1 MRSSAIFRGAAM
13 VIATAT
19 AALVLAGCSPDS
31 SGGGGGDDT
40 LTIGASLP
48 LTGEFSQGGLDT
60 QQGYEVWE
68 ALTNENGGLLGRDVD
83 IIIRDDATNQNTV
96 VTNYNALIDE
106 DQVDLLLGTQSSLLN
121 IPGSAV
127 AEQAG
132 MVYICP
138 SCGSPDMYNRG
149 FEYIF
154 FAQQAL
160 AANQGEVFAEWIASL
175 PDDQRPATAAYPT
188 LDDPFAR
195 PVIEGAEKILS
206 DAGVETVYQDV
217 YPSTTENFDAIVNAI
232 VESGAE
238 LVVQGSQF
246 EDGVNMV
253 LAMDRAGF
261 QPEVFYQS
269 SSPAYG
275 EQYLEGVGGAESA
288 EGVLFSTSY
297 HVDAETNGNEEFV
310 AKYEEMF
317 GGPVPPEDAADG
329 FAAAQVLAAA
339 VEAVGSTDDQA
350 AIAEWL
356 HSNEVDTILGPLS
369 WNDDGSPTGAFLI
382 GQWQGGESEV
392 VLPEDAATSDSILR
406 WRGSA
411 F

>member
-1 MRSSAIFRGAAM
+1 MRSTVTFRGVALVAA
-13 VIATAT
+13 VATAG
-19 AALVLAGCSPDS
+19 LVLAGCTADGG
-31 SGGGGGDDT
+31 SGGADDA
-40 LTIGASLP
+40 IVVGASLP

-60 QQGYEVWE
+60 QQGYEVWVE
-68 ALTNENGGLLGRDVD
+68 LTNEAGGLLGRDVEMV
-83 IIIRDDATNQNTV
+83 IRDDATNQNTV

-154 FAQQAL
+154 FSQQAL
-160 AANQGEVFAEWIASL
+160 ARNQGEVFANWIASL
-175 PDDQRPATAAYPT
+175 PEDQRPKTAAYPT
-188 LDDPFAR
+188 LDDPFAG
-195 PVIEGAEKILS
+195 PVIEGAEEILAA
-206 DAGVETVYQDV
+206 AGIETVYRDV
-217 YPSTTENFDAIVNAI
+217 YPATTENFDAIVNAI
-232 VESGAE
+232 VQSGAE
-238 LVVQGSQF
+238 MVVQGSQF

-261 QPEVFYQS
+261 QPEIFYQS

-275 EQYLEGVGGAESA
+275 QQYLEGVGGPEAA
-288 EGVLFSTSY
+288 QGVMFSTSY
-297 HVDAETNGNEEFV
+297 HVDADTPGNAEFV

-317 GGPVPPEDAADG
+317 GGPIPPEDAADG
-329 FAAAQVLAAA
+329 FAAGQVLAAA
-339 VEAVGSTDDQA
+339 VEAVGSLDDQA

-356 HSNEVDTILGPLS
+356 HANEVDTILGPLS
-369 WNDDGSPTGAFLI
+369 WNADGSPTGQFLI
-382 GQWQGGESEV
+382 GQWQDGESEV
-392 VLPEDAATSDSILR
+392 VLPEAAATSDVILR
-406 WRGSA
+406 WRGDA

>member
-1 MRSSAIFRGAAM
+1 MRSSVLFRGAAM

-19 AALVLAGCSPDS
+19 AALALAGCSADNT
-31 SGGGGGDDT
+31 GGGADDA

-68 ALTNENGGLLGRDVD
+68 ALTNEAGGLLGRDVE
-83 IIIRDDATNQNTV
+83 IIVRDDATNQNTV

-132 MVYICP
+132 MLYICP

-154 FAQQAL
+154 FSQQAL
-160 AANQGEVFAEWIASL
+160 AAAQADVFAAWVAAL
-175 PDDQRPATAAYPT
+175 PEDQRPATAAYPT

-206 DAGVETVYQDV
+206 AAGIETVYQDV
-217 YPSTTENFDAIVNAI
+217 YPATTKNFDAIVNAI
-232 VESGAE
+232 VDSGAE
-238 LVVQGSQF
+238 MVVQGSQF

-253 LAMDRAGF
+253 LSMDRAGL
-261 QPEVFYQS
+261 QPEIFYQS
-269 SSPAYG
+269 SSPSYG
-275 EQYLEGVGGAESA
+275 EQYIEGVGGADAA
-288 EGVLFSTSY
+288 EGVMFSVSY
-297 HVDAETNGNEEFV
+297 HVDAETDGNEEFV
-310 AKYEEMF
+310 AKYKELF
-317 GGPVPPEDAADG
+317 GGDVPPEDAADG
-329 FAAAQVLAAA
+329 FAAGQVLAAA

-350 AIAEWL
+350 ALAEWL
-356 HSNEVDTILGPLS
+356 HDNEVDTILGPLS
-369 WNDDGSPTGAFLI
+369 WNADGSPTGAFLI
-382 GQWQGGESEV
+382 GQWQGGESEI
-392 VLPEDAATSDSILR
+392 VLPEDAATSDSVLR
-406 WRGSA
+406 WRGAA